1 MFWIVPPLLS
11 REVDATVP
19 VTCSPPL
26 APVVS
31 RKMPLAPPLAET
43 DRKFRLPAPMVVFC
57 TLMAGDPA
65 VSMVDVVSV
74 VVRVPLLEAR
84 KPVAV
89 PPVVQRSS
97 LLANEYV
104 PALFVI

>member
-1 MFWIVPPLLS
+1 
-11 REVDATVP
+11 
-19 VTCSPPL
+19 
-26 APVVS
+26 
-31 RKMPLAPPLAET
+31 
-43 DRKFRLPAPMVVFC
+43 
-57 TLMAGDPA
+57 MAGDPA

-104 PALFVI
+104 PELDEI